1 VRDQVNRRVGSPLS
15 RSGSGVAMGLSDS
28 VYERLLQQRIIV
40 LGQEVDDDIAN
51 RICAQLLL
59 LAAEDSDRDI
69 MLYINSPGGSVT
81 AGMAIYDTMQWIK
94 PDVQT
99 VAMGMAASMGQVLL
113 TSGTPGKRLA
123 LPHAEVL
130 MHQGSA
136 GVGGDESDIVIQA
149 KRLTRI
155 NKDLAELTAQ
165 QSGQTVETIIRDSD
179 RDRWFSAQE
188 AKAYG
193 LIDDVIPI
201 GQFARG
207 FEGIET
213 SNGDSPNGAS

>member
-1 VRDQVNRRVGSPLS
+1 LS
-15 RSGSGVAMGLSDS
+15 RNGSGVAMGLSDS

-165 QSGQTVETIIRDSD
+165 QSGQAVETIIRDSD
-179 RDRWFSAQE
+179 RDRWFTAQE
-188 AKAYG
+188 AKEYG
-193 LIDDVIPI
+193 LIDAIIPI

-207 FEGIET
+207 FEGVDT
-213 SNGDSPNGAS
+213 NGEGTNGAS

>member
-1 VRDQVNRRVGSPLS
+1 MRDQVNRRVGSPLS

-165 QSGQTVETIIRDSD
+165 QSGQAVETIIRDSD
-179 RDRWFSAQE
+179 RDRWFTAQE
-188 AKAYG
+188 AKEYG
-193 LIDDVIPI
+193 LIDAIIPI

-207 FEGIET
+207 FEGVE
-213 SNGDSPNGAS
+213 SNGDGTNGAS

>member
-1 VRDQVNRRVGSPLS
+1 
-15 RSGSGVAMGLSDS
+15 MGLSDS

-155 NKDLAELTAQ
+155 NKDLAALTAE
-165 QSGQTVETIIRDSD
+165 QSGQSVETIIRDSD
-179 RDRWFSAQE
+179 RDRWFTAQE

-207 FEGIET
+207 FEGIDT

>member
-1 VRDQVNRRVGSPLS
+1 
-15 RSGSGVAMGLSDS
+15 MGLSDS

-51 RICAQLLL
+51 RICAQMLL

-113 TSGTPGKRLA
+113 SSGTPGKRAA

-136 GVGGDESDIVIQA
+136 GVGGDESDVVIQA
-149 KRLTRI
+149 KRLARMSQVM
-155 NKDLAELTAQ
+155 AELTSR
-165 QSGQTVETIIRDSD
+165 QSGQSVETILRDSD
-179 RDRWFSAQE
+179 RDRWFTAEE
-188 AKAYG
+188 AKEYG
-193 LIDDVIPI
+193 LIDIVIPI
-201 GQFARG
+201 GQFAPG
-207 FEGIET
+207 FDGVDNA
-213 SNGDSPNGAS
+213 NGDSSNGVTS

>member
-1 VRDQVNRRVGSPLS
+1 MRVDEIAMRAGGASFDDQVF
-15 RSGSGVAMGLSDS
+15 
-28 VYERLLQQRIIV
+28 ERLLRERIIF
-40 LGQEVDDDIAN
+40 LGSEVNDEVTN
-51 RICAQLLL
+51 RICAQMLL
-59 LAAEDSDRDI
+59 LASADSEKDI
-69 MLYINSPGGSVT
+69 ALYINSPGGSIS
-81 AGMAIYDTMQWIK
+81 AGMAVYDTMQYIK
-94 PDVQT
+94 NDVAT
-99 VAMGMAASMGQVLL
+99 IAMGMAASMGQVLL

-165 QSGQTVETIIRDSD
+165 QSGQSVETIIRDSD
-179 RDRWFSAQE
+179 RDRWFTAQE
-188 AKAYG
+188 AKEYG
-193 LIDDVIPI
+193 LIDAIIPI

-207 FEGIET
+207 FEGVDT
-213 SNGDSPNGAS
+213 NGDGTNGAS

>member
-15 RSGSGVAMGLSDS
+15 RNGSGVAMGLSDS

-165 QSGQTVETIIRDSD
+165 QSGQSVETIIRDSD
-179 RDRWFSAQE
+179 RDRWFTAQE
-188 AKAYG
+188 AKEYG
-193 LIDDVIPI
+193 LIDAIIPI

-207 FEGIET
+207 FEGVDT
-213 SNGDSPNGAS
+213 NGDGTNGAS

>member
-1 VRDQVNRRVGSPLS
+1 MRRGGSPTT
-15 RSGSGVAMGLSDS
+15 MTLSDP

-94 PDVQT
+94 PYVQT

-113 TSGTPGKRLA
+113 TSGTPGKLLA

-155 NKDLAELTAQ
+155 NKDLAELAAQ
-165 QSGQTVETIIRDSD
+165 QSGQAVETIIRDSD
-179 RDRWFSAQE
+179 RDRWFTAQE
-188 AKAYG
+188 AKEYG
-193 LIDDVIPI
+193 
-201 GQFARG
+201 
-207 FEGIET
+207 
-213 SNGDSPNGAS
+213 

>member
-1 VRDQVNRRVGSPLS
+1 MS
-15 RSGSGVAMGLSDS
+15 RSGAGVAMGLSDS

-165 QSGQTVETIIRDSD
+165 QSGQSVETIIRDSD
-179 RDRWFSAQE
+179 RDRWFTAQE
-188 AKAYG
+188 AKEYG
-193 LIDDVIPI
+193 LIDAIIPI

-207 FEGIET
+207 FEGVDT
-213 SNGDSPNGAS
+213 NGDGTNGAS

>member
-15 RSGSGVAMGLSDS
+15 RSGAGVAMGLSDS

-165 QSGQTVETIIRDSD
+165 QSGQAVETIIRDSD
-179 RDRWFSAQE
+179 RDRWFTAQE
-188 AKAYG
+188 AKEYG
-193 LIDDVIPI
+193 LIDAIIPI

-207 FEGIET
+207 FEGVDT
-213 SNGDSPNGAS
+213 NGDGTNGAS

>member
-1 VRDQVNRRVGSPLS
+1 VNRRVGSPLS
-15 RSGSGVAMGLSDS
+15 RSGAGVAMGLSDS

-165 QSGQTVETIIRDSD
+165 QSGQSVETIIRDSD
-179 RDRWFSAQE
+179 RDRWFTAQE
-188 AKAYG
+188 AKEYG
-193 LIDDVIPI
+193 LIDAIIPI

-207 FEGIET
+207 FEGVDT
-213 SNGDSPNGAS
+213 NGDGTNGAS

>member
-1 VRDQVNRRVGSPLS
+1 MREAKTPLL
-15 RSGSGVAMGLSDS
+15 RSGSGVGMGLSDS

-40 LGQEVDDDIAN
+40 LGQEVDDEIAN
-51 RICAQLLL
+51 KICAQMLL
-59 LAAEDSDRDI
+59 LAAEDADRDV

-94 PDVQT
+94 PDVMT

-113 TSGTPGKRLA
+113 TSGAPGKRLV

-136 GVGGDESDIVIQA
+136 GVGGDETDIVIQA
-149 KRLTRI
+149 NRLNRI
-155 NKDLAELTAQ
+155 SRVLAELTAEQ
-165 QSGQTVETIIRDSD
+165 TGQTVEAITRDAD
-179 RDRWFSAQE
+179 RDRWFTAQE
-188 AKAYG
+188 AVDYG
-193 LIDDVIPI
+193 LADAVIPI

-207 FEGIET
+207 FEGVDT
-213 SNGDSPNGAS
+213 NGDSPNGAASNGA

>member
-1 VRDQVNRRVGSPLS
+1 LS
-15 RSGSGVAMGLSDS
+15 RSGAGVAMGLSDS

-165 QSGQTVETIIRDSD
+165 QSGQSVETIIRDSD
-179 RDRWFSAQE
+179 RDRWFTAQE
-188 AKAYG
+188 AKEYG
-193 LIDDVIPI
+193 LIDAIIPI

-207 FEGIET
+207 FEGVDT
-213 SNGDSPNGAS
+213 NGDGTNGAS

>member
-1 VRDQVNRRVGSPLS
+1 LS

-149 KRLTRI
+149 KRLTRL

-165 QSGQTVETIIRDSD
+165 QSGQSVETIIRDSD
-179 RDRWFSAQE
+179 RDRWFTAQE
-188 AKAYG
+188 AKDYG
-193 LIDDVIPI
+193 LIDAIIPI

-207 FEGIET
+207 FEGVDT
-213 SNGDSPNGAS
+213 NGDGTNGAS

>member
-1 VRDQVNRRVGSPLS
+1 
-15 RSGSGVAMGLSDS
+15 MGLSDS

-165 QSGQTVETIIRDSD
+165 QSGQAVETIIRDSD
-179 RDRWFSAQE
+179 RDRWFTAQE
-188 AKAYG
+188 AKEYG
-193 LIDDVIPI
+193 LIDAIIPI

-207 FEGIET
+207 FEGVDT
-213 SNGDSPNGAS
+213 NGDGTNGAS

>member
-1 VRDQVNRRVGSPLS
+1 LS

-113 TSGTPGKRLA
+113 TSGAPGKRLA

-165 QSGQTVETIIRDSD
+165 QSGQSVETIVRDSD
-179 RDRWFSAQE
+179 RDRWFTAQE
-188 AKAYG
+188 AKDYG
-193 LIDDVIPI
+193 LIDAIIPI

-207 FEGIET
+207 FEGVDST
-213 SNGDSPNGAS
+213 NGSSNGAS